1 MVAASILP
9 ITMHNN
15 QLHFLFGKEN
25 SMEDSA
31 KGWSDFGGRV
41 DHGESIFQG
50 ALREG
55 SEELTGFLGDEK
67 ALKSMIRKNG
77 GFHKMTHNKYNVH
90 AFYLPY
96 DEKHN
101 TSPVN
106 PYGRTKLMVE
116 NILNDWSYLDN
127 KRRASVLRY
136 FNPVGAHPSTLIGE
150 DPSGIPNNLMP
161 YITQVAI
168 GKRDYLNIYG
178 NDYETHDGTGIR
190 DYIHVVD
197 LAKAHV
203 ATIEKQHVLYPFE
216 VINIGSGEGTSVL
229 ELVKAFELAS
239 GIKINLI
246 ISDRRDGDLAETW
259 TNPDFAFN
267 KIGWKAKLNIND
279 MCRDSWAWQK
289 NNPKGYT

>member
-96 DEKHN
+96 DEKLPIYYNYNHKFLWERMDKN
-101 TSPVN
+101 TLN
-106 PYGRTKLMVE
+106 ETKLFE
-116 NILNDWSYLDN
+116 KIEINWFSLDEL
-127 KRRASVLRY
+127 KKFYKGLDKSVLKV
-136 FNPVGAHPSTLIGE
+136 FDVKNSMN
-150 DPSGIPNNLMP
+150 SKNS
-161 YITQVAI
+161 
-168 GKRDYLNIYG
+168 YG
-178 NDYETHDGTGIR
+178 
-190 DYIHVVD
+190 
-197 LAKAHV
+197 
-203 ATIEKQHVLYPFE
+203 
-216 VINIGSGEGTSVL
+216 GTSSNN
-229 ELVKAFELAS
+229 VKKM
-239 GIKINLI
+239 IK
-246 ISDRRDGDLAETW
+246 
-259 TNPDFAFN
+259 
-267 KIGWKAKLNIND
+267 KYKKNI
-279 MCRDSWAWQK
+279 K
-289 NNPKGYT
+289 